1 MSLARALYTA
11 VTWCA
16 QPLLRRKLRRR
27 ARAEPGY
34 AVNVPER
41 FGHYAQPLD
50 SLVAHSSMDLMG
62 RFVWIHAVSLGET
75 RAAAILLRELRA
87 QLPGMRLLLTHG
99 TATGR
104 AEGEKLLQ
112 PGDVQVWLPWDTP
125 GAVARFLRQFRPSIG
140 VLMETEVWPNL
151 IAGCQQR
158 GVPLVLANAR
168 LNLKSWRGARRL
180 APLARPAYEGLTAVW
195 AQSQADAQRL
205 EDLGA
210 PVRSVLGNLKFDLV
224 PDAAQMER
232 GRAWR
237 MLSDRPVVMLAS
249 TREGEETQWLQYIWS
264 KRAAAQ
270 SNHAQGAIENIAKEG
285 VEAQATQP
293 GSLGA
298 LAAAGAVQWLIVP
311 RHPHRFDEVHHMLQ
325 GAGLSVSRRSAWHA
339 DAPQPADVWLGDSLG
354 EMAAYYAMAD
364 VVLLGGSFAPFGG
377 QNLIEAAACGCPVVV
392 GPHTFNFAEATELAC
407 QAGAAWRAPSLPVA
421 ADKACALVQDP
432 ERLKIARAAAR
443 SFALAH
449 RGAARATARQV
460 AHLLGLST
468 STLSAF
474 SDAGTQP
481 G

>member
-16 QPLLRRKLRRR
+16 QPLLKRKLRRR

-34 AVNVPER
+34 AVAVPER
-41 FGHYAQPLD
+41 FGRYAQPMD
-50 SLVAHSSMDLMG
+50 SLVAHSSVDLMG
-62 RFVWIHAVSLGET
+62 RFVWIHSVSLGET

-125 GAVARFLRQFRPSIG
+125 GAVARFLRQFRPAVG

-180 APLARPAYEGLTAVW
+180 GPLARPAYRGLTAVW
-195 AQSQADAQRL
+195 AQSKADAQRL

-210 PVRSVLGNLKFDLV
+210 PVRGVLGNLKFDVV

-232 GRAWR
+232 GRGWR
-237 MLSDRPVVMLAS
+237 LLTGRPVVMLAS
-249 TREGEETQWLQYIWS
+249 SREGEETQWLEFIRS
-264 KRAAAQ
+264 KQLAAQ
-270 SNHAQGAIENIAKEG
+270 ADKAQEAPENIAKDTSHHP
-285 VEAQATQP
+285 AQSPVPQT
-293 GSLGA
+293 
-298 LAAAGAVQWLIVP
+298 VQWLIVP
-311 RHPHRFDEVHHMLQ
+311 RHPHRFEEVQQLLQ
-325 GAGLSVSRRSAWHA
+325 GAGLSVSRRSAWVG
-339 DAPQPADVWLGDSLG
+339 DAPAPADVWLGDSVG

-407 QAGAAWRAPSLPVA
+407 GVGAAWRTPGMQA
-421 ADKACALVQDP
+421 AAQMACALVQDP
-432 ERLKIARAAAR
+432 DRLRAARAAAR
-443 SFALAH
+443 SFAQAH

-460 AHLLGLST
+460 ASLLGISPSYL
-468 STLSAF
+468 AAYAEG
-474 SDAGTQP
+474 DARP
-481 G
+481 A